1 MSILCVM
8 CIGGCSEPCKVG
20 LQSASVPVMWTSAL
34 SSGLVQR
41 RNRLLI
47 SLVIGGDGS
56 RLEFHTNSENDKQ
69 SVSKSTVD
77 AQRVALD
84 QFGIKAQ
91 Y

>member
-8 CIGGCSEPCKVG
+8 GIGGCSEPCEVG

-34 SSGLVQR
+34 SSCLVQR

-56 RLEFHTNSENDKQ
+56 RLEFDTNSKKNELARDGRR
-69 SVSKSTVD
+69 SEGRT
-77 AQRVALD
+77 
-84 QFGIKAQ
+84 
-91 Y
+91 